1 MQSIEAIQA
10 LVEKRVGEERRSPG
24 LVVGVLTDAG
34 RAVVT
39 AGVRRAG
46 STEPVARDTLF
57 EIGSIT
63 KVFTALLLADA
74 SLRGELSLDAPINDF
89 LPPHAQAPD
98 VEGQPIR
105 LVDLAT
111 HSSGLPSFMDGA
123 PPFDDGWGDAYGREA
138 LLADVHA
145 FKPTRAIG
153 AAFRY
158 SNTGYG
164 LLGIAL
170 EAATGRGYEALL
182 RERVLDP
189 LGMTSTAITL
199 TPALD
204 ARAATPHG
212 AALTPVKRIGI
223 PCMASAGA
231 LWSDVDDL
239 MTFAA
244 AIAGMVETPLRPAFD
259 RMLTVR
265 RAGPPPLPN
274 GLQAKQAIGWP
285 VFDIGGHLF
294 LGHAGGTVGMGT
306 MLLVCPE
313 THEAVVAL
321 GNSAASP
328 GNLAAGVFNPERMI
342 DEPPSPAPLTAIARD
357 PALEARLVG
366 RYAFAPGVECL
377 VEMDETGLICR
388 PPDAPR
394 LRLVPHAPLKFFNP
408 AQYIQASFDVPPE
421 GPATSLSIG
430 AASMPMS
437 TAARVA

>member
-10 LVEKRVGEERRSPG
+10 LVEKRVGEERRAPG

-34 RAVVT
+34 REVVC

-46 STEPVARDTLF
+46 SSDPVARDTLF

-74 SLRGELSLDAPINDF
+74 SLRGELSLDAAINDF
-89 LPPHAQAPD
+89 LPAPAKAPD

-111 HSSGLPSFMDGA
+111 HSSGLPSFMESA
-123 PPFDDGWGDAYGREA
+123 PPFDEGWRDEYGREA

-145 FKPTRAIG
+145 FRPTRPIG
-153 AAFRY
+153 AGFRY

-170 EAATGRGYEALL
+170 EAATGRTYEALL

-204 ARAATPHG
+204 ARTATPHG
-212 AALTPVKRIGI
+212 AALTPVKRIDVA
-223 PCMASAGA
+223 CMASAGA

-244 AIAGMVETPLRPAFD
+244 AVAGMIETPLRPAFD
-259 RMLTVR
+259 LHAHRPPRRPAAAAERAQAGTGHRLAGVR
-265 RAGPPPLPN
+265 GGRPALSRPRRRHGRHGHDAAGLSGDARGGGRARQLRRQPGQPRRRRVQPRSH
-274 GLQAKQAIGWP
+274 G
-285 VFDIGGHLF
+285 
-294 LGHAGGTVGMGT
+294 GGT
-306 MLLVCPE
+306 
-313 THEAVVAL
+313 A
-321 GNSAASP
+321 
-328 GNLAAGVFNPERMI
+328 AAG
-342 DEPPSPAPLTAIARD
+342 TADGYR
-357 PALEARLVG
+357 PR
-366 RYAFAPGVECL
+366 PG
-377 VEMDETGLICR
+377 D
-388 PPDAPR
+388 
-394 LRLVPHAPLKFFNP
+394 
-408 AQYIQASFDVPPE
+408 
-421 GPATSLSIG
+421 
-430 AASMPMS
+430 
-437 TAARVA
+437 